1 VPPPGVGFA
10 ATAGDPLLSR
20 PVPIPDP
27 RLAPRAAGRVEALRA
42 AGHSISFG
50 RGHDGRSGFFWAR
63 INPRG
68 TVVIRTARA
77 GDGDTLVEKL
87 QQIAAVDPGD
97 HLVASFSDPLRSCSR
112 CGSEFSFDEGAD
124 VVFRCPLDH
133 TGPGHD
139 SVRRV

>member
-1 VPPPGVGFA
+1 MAPAAAVPRI
-10 ATAGDPLLSR
+10 PLLSR
-20 PVPIPDP
+20 AVPIPDP
-27 RLAPRAAGRVEALRA
+27 RLAPRAATRLEALRA
-42 AGHSISFG
+42 AGHSVSFG

-77 GDGDTLVEKL
+77 GDADTLVEKL
-87 QQIAAVDPGD
+87 QQIAALDPAD

-112 CGSEFSFDEGAD
+112 CGSEFVFDEGSD
-124 VVFRCPLDH
+124 VAFRCPLDH

-139 SVRRV
+139 SIRRV